1 MDERTQFIEEQRNNE
16 ELALE
21 ALDEALAFIHKRIGI
36 RWGDYASEFFS
47 DGLVEKRLVQYIEQE
62 RINKNDNN

>member
-1 MDERTQFIEEQRNNE
+1 MNEKEEFIQEQQDNE
-16 ELALE
+16 ELAQE

-62 RINKNDNN
+62 RINKRENI

>member
-1 MDERTQFIEEQRNNE
+1 MNDRSQFIEEQKDNE
-16 ELALE
+16 ELAQE

-62 RINKNDNN
+62 RLNKNDNS

>member
-1 MDERTQFIEEQRNNE
+1 MNDRSQFIEEQKDNE
-16 ELALE
+16 ELAQE

-47 DGLVEKRLVQYIEQE
+47 DGLVEKRLIQYIEQE
-62 RINKNDNN
+62 RLNKNDNS

>member
-1 MDERTQFIEEQRNNE
+1 MDERTQFIEEQRENE

-62 RINKNDNN
+62 RINKRENI

>member
-1 MDERTQFIEEQRNNE
+1 MNDRSKFIEEQKDNE
-16 ELALE
+16 ELAQE

-47 DGLVEKRLVQYIEQE
+47 DGLVEKRLIQYIEQE